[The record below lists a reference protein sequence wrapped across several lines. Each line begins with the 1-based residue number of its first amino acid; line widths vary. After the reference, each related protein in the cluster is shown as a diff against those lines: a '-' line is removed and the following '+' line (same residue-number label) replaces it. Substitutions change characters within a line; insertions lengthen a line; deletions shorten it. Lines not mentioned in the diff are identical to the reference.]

1 MLKFSNYK
9 ILKCYKLIASKRML
23 TKNIGNFIL
32 IIFPIVYIYSLTSY
46 ICRGVNK
53 LRTRILREKKKEKE
67 EQKKE
72 FLEEDKK
79 VDKKKESKFKEKKK
93 DKKSK
98 SKYYPPKKKK
108 STNLRN
114 AISEKNKKKKKTGS
128 QKKLVKGDTD
138 YDIDNY
144 NKKYPKRS
152 INIIFNQN
160 MDTNKVQLI
169 SKEEKKDEK
178 TDYKYSEKE
187 NKQRKFDDFE
197 LNDMEYEDAAKH
209 DKRSLIRIYYSLLKR
224 EHKILF
230 TFFIHND
237 YNLFY
242 IKIWRFVFLF
252 ASDMAMNALF
262 FTDETMH
269 KLYLTYGKYDFVQ
282 QVPQIVY
289 STVISQILEVFI
301 CYLSLTDTPFYEIKA
316 LELIKEN
323 IEQIKKIIKCINTK
337 LIVFYIFN
345 FCLVYENTQAAY
357 LKDCLISFLLSIIL
371 PFIIYIIPSTLR
383 VCAIRDKKISSNCT
397 YKLSEIIPFF

>member
-1 MLKFSNYK
+1 
-9 ILKCYKLIASKRML
+9 
-23 TKNIGNFIL
+23 
-32 IIFPIVYIYSLTSY
+32 
-46 ICRGVNK
+46 
-53 LRTRILREKKKEKE
+53 
-67 EQKKE
+67 
-72 FLEEDKK
+72 
-79 VDKKKESKFKEKKK
+79 
-93 DKKSK
+93 
-98 SKYYPPKKKK
+98 
-108 STNLRN
+108 
-114 AISEKNKKKKKTGS
+114 
-128 QKKLVKGDTD
+128 
-138 YDIDNY
+138 
-144 NKKYPKRS
+144 
-152 INIIFNQN
+152 

-262 FTDETMH
+262 FTDETLH
-269 KLYLTYGKYDFVQ
+269 KLYLTYGKYDFIQ

-316 LELIKEN
+316 LELTKEN
-323 IEQIKKIIKCINTK
+323 FEQIKKIIKCINTK
-337 LIVFYIFN
+337 LIVFYIFTLIFYIIFWYIVVI

-357 LKDCLISFLLSIIL
+357 LKDCLFSFLLSIIL

-383 VCAIRDKKISSNCT
+383 VCAIRDKKISSNCA